1 MLSLPTIYVF
11 DMDGTLTPARLPM
24 TTDFAER
31 FRPFIAA
38 NPVYIASGSD
48 VKKIYEQ
55 MPEDICRNVAGLYCS
70 MGNEFYVGGEEI
82 YCHDFTPEV
91 SLLERLEAYRE
102 RTKYPYPLY
111 PNYIE
116 KRIGMLNFSILG
128 RDCPHEERYRY
139 KAWDDEHNERR
150 SIADELIPL
159 YPQYDISLGGN
170 ISMDIVPKGFGKDQI
185 GDHLRAAYPENKIIF
200 IGDRTEKGGND
211 YELARRLS
219 ELGNSGII
227 NVDNPDEVITILN
240 L

>member
-1 MLSLPTIYVF
+1 MSHQVIYVF

-24 TTDFAER
+24 TEDFAAR
-31 FRPFIAA
+31 FRPFIAT
-38 NPVYIASGSD
+38 NKVYIASGSD

-55 MPEDICRNVAGLYCS
+55 MPKDMCENVSGLYCS
-70 MGNEFYVGGEEI
+70 MGNELYIHGEEI
-82 YCHDFTPEV
+82 YHHDFTPEA
-91 SLLERLEAYRE
+91 SLLERLENYRKN
-102 RTKYPYPLY
+102 TLYPYTLY

-128 RDCPHEERYRY
+128 RDCPHDERYRY
-139 KAWDDEHNERR
+139 KLWDDEHQERR
-150 SIADELIPL
+150 KIADELIPL

-185 GDHLRAAYPENKIIF
+185 GDHLRAQYPDNKIVF

-211 YELARRLS
+211 YELARRLT
-219 ELGNSGII
+219 ELGNSEVI
-227 NVDNPDEVITILN
+227 NVDGPDDVISILN